1 MPQTL
6 SSTKPINNNSSIG
19 FANDNFCGSFCTFS
33 PNYFL
38 NYFPSSDF
46 ENSQISALKASTPVF
61 NNFKNNPSSALNAS
75 SLFSS
80 KLRFDSKSDSRQPL
94 RRLTAPEGVL
104 AKNAVRIFL
113 TLKPIAKNADG
124 SLKTNDNGTFETV
137 SGIGGLG
144 GSVGN
149 NGAQANIGMG
159 EGESSLDQTTF
170 TNSQLVAKS
179 GTLKVISRNA
189 NI

>member
-19 FANDNFCGSFCTFS
+19 FANDNFGGSFCAFS
-33 PNYFL
+33 SNNFQ
-38 NYFPSSDF
+38 S
-46 ENSQISALKASTPVF
+46 K
-61 NNFKNNPSSALNAS
+61 NFKNNPYS
-75 SLFSS
+75 
-80 KLRFDSKSDSRQPL
+80 P
-94 RRLTAPEGVL
+94 
-104 AKNAVRIFL
+104 KNAVCVFL

-144 GSVGN
+144 GSFGN

-170 TNSQLVAKS
+170 TNSQLVAKNMP
-179 GTLKVISRNA
+179 LEVISRNT